1 MQISVTDMHT
11 AGEPV
16 RIITNGYPHLRGETI
31 LQQRRDARENHDLLR
46 RALML
51 EPRGHSGMY
60 GVIPVRPSSSAA
72 AVAALFTHNEG
83 YSTMCGHATIALG
96 RWAIEAGV
104 VQPKEP
110 LTTFALELPCGIVN
124 VHVTVRDGK
133 VLSTSFDSVEA
144 YLTHPDFEVETR
156 NGPIKIDVA
165 YGGAFYALVPS
176 SILGMDFF
184 RTPIA
189 ALVQAAI
196 EITDSA
202 RQRITFQGWDPD
214 LSFLYGTILT
224 DDASGA
230 EDTYN
235 LCVFG
240 EGQIDRSPT
249 GSGVTA
255 RMARDH
261 ARGSIQ
267 ANVSRRFFGPTGIPF
282 TAAIIDDTI
291 TPTLSRGVVVRVE
304 GSAFISGTS
313 VFTLDVN
320 DPFAY
325 GFSLPK
331 LFSELA
337 NRPMLDGGKLR
348 RGMSANEAG
357 ADAQSPARLG
367 AEK

>member
-1 MQISVTDMHT
+1 LYRTK
-11 AGEPV
+11 AG
-16 RIITNGYPHLRGETI
+16 
-31 LQQRRDARENHDLLR
+31 
-46 RALML
+46 
-51 EPRGHSGMY
+51 
-60 GVIPVRPSSSAA
+60 SSK
-72 AVAALFTHNEG
+72 
-83 YSTMCGHATIALG
+83 MWRHATIALG
-96 RWAIEAGV
+96 RWVIETGV
-104 VQPKEP
+104 VKPKEP

-124 VHVTVRDGK
+124 VRVKVRDGK

-156 NGPIKIDVA
+156 NGRIKVDIA
-165 YGGAFYALVPS
+165 YGGAFYEILPSSLLGMHFLTTPIPALVH
-176 SILGMDFF
+176 
-184 RTPIA
+184 A
-189 ALVQAAI
+189 AT
-196 EITDSA
+196 EITDSV
-202 RQRITFQGWDPD
+202 RKRITFQGWEPD

-267 ANVSRRFFGPTGIPF
+267 ANVLRRFFGPTGIPF
-282 TAAIIDDTI
+282 TATIIDDTI
-291 TPTLSRGVVVRVE
+291 TSPLGRGIVVRVE

-313 VFTLDVN
+313 VFKLDVN

-325 GFSLPK
+325 GFSLPNV
-331 LFSELA
+331 FRELVD
-337 NRPMLDGGKLR
+337 RPVHHQRSLSCGLGRRELRTDILRTGCRRPVSRSPGRWLACPTHDLAAAIVPAFFWPRHFAVPPAECSDGASPLAVSLR
-348 RGMSANEAG
+348 WLPPCGT
-357 ADAQSPARLG
+357 ARVWR
-367 AEK
+367 

>member
-1 MQISVTDMHT
+1 
-11 AGEPV
+11 
-16 RIITNGYPHLRGETI
+16 
-31 LQQRRDARENHDLLR
+31 
-46 RALML
+46 
-51 EPRGHSGMY
+51 MY
-60 GVIPVRPSSSAA
+60 GVIPIRPSSSGAA
-72 AVAALFTHNEG
+72 IGALFTHNAG

-96 RWAIEAGV
+96 RWVIETGV
-104 VQPKEP
+104 VKPKEP

-124 VHVTVRDGK
+124 VRVKVRDGK

-156 NGPIKIDVA
+156 NGRIKVDIA
-165 YGGAFYALVPS
+165 YGGAFYAILPS
-176 SILGMDFF
+176 SLLGMHFLT
-184 RTPIA
+184 TPIP
-189 ALVQAAI
+189 ALVHAAT
-196 EITDSA
+196 EITDSV
-202 RQRITFQGWDPD
+202 RKRITFQGWEPD

-255 RMARDH
+255 RMVRDH

-267 ANVSRRFFGPTGIPF
+267 ANVLRRFFGPTGIPF
-282 TAAIIDDTI
+282 TATIIDDTI
-291 TPTLSRGVVVRVE
+291 TSPLGRGIVVRVE

-313 VFTLDVN
+313 VFKLDVN

-325 GFSLPK
+325 GFSLPNV
-331 LFSELA
+331 FRELVD
-337 NRPMLDGGKLR
+337 RPVHHQR
-348 RGMSANEAG
+348 S
-357 ADAQSPARLG
+357 
-367 AEK
+367 